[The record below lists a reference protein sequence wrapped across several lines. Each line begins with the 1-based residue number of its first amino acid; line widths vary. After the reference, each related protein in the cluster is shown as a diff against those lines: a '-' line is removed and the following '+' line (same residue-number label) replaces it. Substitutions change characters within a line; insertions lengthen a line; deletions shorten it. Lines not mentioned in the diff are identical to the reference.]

1 MPKTAR
7 IIAAAAALIA
17 AFLPAGAEGQAA
29 SANSQ
34 TAVTLAQA
42 LDEAASSGA
51 DLALVERNL
60 GIARLQRSLDLAKQ
74 GFSLSA
80 SGAYTMS
87 EALGDDSSSARQ
99 SLISRAESAAGASLS
114 SNSGLAQ
121 SASGSLAFSSPLTKA
136 TLSVSQTM
144 PPVTAS
150 SSTQSSSLGLT
161 ATQTLWDGYL
171 GGQFSATLAK
181 SGLSLQG
188 KELTAV
194 QGRSAAVAKVK
205 QAYVAMLAA
214 QRDFDIKKKTLEKQ
228 SRLLA
233 QVQAVYALQQVSA
246 IDLKTAQINAR
257 SAEIDVATSDKT
269 LRIAN
274 EKLAVIMGRASGE
287 RFSVADFE
295 DPSLPAPSIDEAI
308 RIGLEKRVDLAQAG
322 ISAKSSR
329 IDASLARAQASPT
342 VSLTGGAGLSVSWTA
357 TPLSETALSLGAKVA
372 LPILDSGTAD
382 FQAKVYEAQA
392 SLFDLQA
399 ETLKKTLS
407 SDIRDYYESAV
418 LLAEK
423 IDLAR
428 QSADLAESQF
438 ELVKTQNDYGTA
450 TTQDLLAASV
460 TAATAEALYGTA
472 RNSYLLAVLNLETAM
487 GL

>member
-1 MPKTAR
+1 M
-7 IIAAAAALIA
+7 
-17 AFLPAGAEGQAA
+17 
-29 SANSQ
+29 
-34 TAVTLAQA
+34 AQA

-51 DLALVERNL
+51 DLALVERSL
-60 GIARLQRSLDLAKQ
+60 GVARLQRSLDLAKQ
-74 GFSLSA
+74 GLSLSA
-80 SGAYTMS
+80 SGAYS
-87 EALGDDSSSARQ
+87 LAEALGDDSSSARQ
-99 SLISRAESAAGASLS
+99 TLISRAESAAAGSALS
-114 SNSGLAQ
+114 SYSGLAQ
-121 SASGSLAFSSPLTKA
+121 SASGSLALSSPLTKA
-136 TLSVSQTM
+136 SLSVSHSM
-144 PPVTAS
+144 PPVTAA
-150 SSTQSSSLGLT
+150 SSTQASVLGLT

-171 GGQFSATLAK
+171 GGQFAATLAK
-181 SGLSLQG
+181 SGLTLQG
-188 KELTAV
+188 KELAAV

-214 QRDFDIKKKTLEKQ
+214 QRDLDIKKKTFEKQ

-233 QVQAVYALQQVSA
+233 QVQAVYALQQASA

-257 SAEIDVATSDKT
+257 SAEIDAATSDKA

-274 EKLAVIMGRASGE
+274 EKLAVLMGRASGE

-295 DPSLPAPSIDEAI
+295 DPALPASSIDEAI
-308 RIGLEKRVDLAQAG
+308 KIGLEKRVDLAQAG
-322 ISAKSSR
+322 ISARSSR

-382 FQAKVYEAQA
+382 FQAKANEAQA
-392 SLFDLQA
+392 ALYDLQA
-399 ETLKKTLS
+399 ATLKKTLA

-418 LLAEK
+418 LLSER
-423 IDLAR
+423 IELSR

-438 ELVKTQNDYGTA
+438 ELVKTQNEYGTA

-460 TAATAEALYGTA
+460 TAATAEAAYGTA